1 VIPQTVAR
9 THRERLPTIDL
20 VQETWAEILGL
31 DAVGPDDDFFEL
43 GGNSLNVA
51 SAVARLGERLG
62 IQLPLR
68 ALFHA
73 PTPAE
78 MSELIEERQVVQEP
92 GPGEG
97 TDRLLPEWVVPV
109 QREGT
114 GRPVFLFPGG
124 EFGLKSLARDAQ
136 IVAHVG
142 RDHPFWGIRL
152 DHPFFADDRERENPV
167 PLIAAAYVRQM
178 RRIQPQGPYLLY
190 GICGGG
196 LLTWEAA
203 KQLIAAG
210 ETIAGILF
218 YEVPLSERLFALP
231 DGYSPAQTTSWWRPF
246 PNPPRPLP
254 VHLTLLMTETW
265 HDRRD
270 SVLWTGLAE
279 GGGATIVMPGGRH
292 DRHVLYDGYEE
303 LIARHVRT
311 WMERAEARARG

>member
-1 VIPQTVAR
+1 M
-9 THRERLPTIDL
+9 
-20 VQETWAEILGL
+20 
-31 DAVGPDDDFFEL
+31 
-43 GGNSLNVA
+43 
-51 SAVARLGERLG
+51 ARLGERIG
-62 IQLPLR
+62 IELPLR

-78 MSELIEERQVVQEP
+78 MSELIEERLVTPEP

-114 GRPVFLFPGG
+114 GRPVFVFPGG

-142 RDHPFWGIRL
+142 RDHPFWGFRL
-152 DHPFFADDRERENPV
+152 DHPFFADVRERENPV

-203 KQLIAAG
+203 KRLIAAG
-210 ETIAGILF
+210 EIIAGILF
-218 YEVPLSERLFALP
+218 YEVPLSERLFALH

-246 PNPPRPLP
+246 PNPPQPLP
-254 VHLTLLMTETW
+254 VHLTLLMTEAW
-265 HDRRD
+265 NDRRD
-270 SVLWTGLAE
+270 SVQWTWLAA
-279 GGGATIVMPGGRH
+279 GWRRHDSDARGRR
-292 DRHVLYDGYEE
+292 DRHVLYDGYEK
-303 LIARHVRT
+303 LIVRHVRP
-311 WMERAEARARG
+311 G